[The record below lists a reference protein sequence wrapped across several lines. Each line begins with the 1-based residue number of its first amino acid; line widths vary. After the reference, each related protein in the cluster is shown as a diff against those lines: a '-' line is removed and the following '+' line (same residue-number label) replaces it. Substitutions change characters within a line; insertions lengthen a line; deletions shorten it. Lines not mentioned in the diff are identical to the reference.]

1 MKEKKRKPEKQMQQE
16 KQKAP
21 TIEKPATDIPER
33 KDESTPKQE
42 GNSTPVQ
49 EGNSIHE
56 QEGNSIHEQEGCAKS
71 DLSDQSD
78 QSDIIETSQDHN
90 LSENSDNSDNSEY
103 SENSDHSDNSDHSHH
118 SDHPLEFPDNIEIA
132 DDDRQALTEM
142 ATTLAQEIGKGMLS
156 EKTTAMMLHALH
168 YERDIANAAR
178 EGEIKGRN
186 IRIDEYLIQRK
197 KATSIHQPGNSAQ
210 TQRPT
215 LPYSRIG
222 GLSAADRQTIWERGN
237 EKRVRY

>member
-1 MKEKKRKPEKQMQQE
+1 
-16 KQKAP
+16 
-21 TIEKPATDIPER
+21 
-33 KDESTPKQE
+33 
-42 GNSTPVQ
+42 
-49 EGNSIHE
+49 
-56 QEGNSIHEQEGCAKS
+56 
-71 DLSDQSD
+71 
-78 QSDIIETSQDHN
+78 
-90 LSENSDNSDNSEY
+90 
-103 SENSDHSDNSDHSHH
+103 
-118 SDHPLEFPDNIEIA
+118 
-132 DDDRQALTEM
+132 M